1 MPSSPSPLLRW
12 GLVFLACPVPL
23 EDEQKVDLVRLAA
36 HAYFTDLGEVQ
47 FDWGALRG
55 TVRAASDT
63 VSLGAFCGQRFT
75 AELHR
80 AEGAATLTFLVAEP
94 FLRDPRQP
102 VAEA

>member
-1 MPSSPSPLLRW
+1 MPSPPSPLLRW

-36 HAYFTDLGEVQ
+36 HAYFTDTGEVH
-47 FDWGALRG
+47 FDWGSLRG

-63 VSLGAFCGQRFT
+63 VSLGSFCGQRFT
-75 AELHR
+75 AEVHR
-80 AEGAATLTFLVAEP
+80 AEGAANVSFLVAEP
-94 FLRDPRQP
+94 FLRESRQP